1 MKEEESSQR
10 FEARRMAEM
19 INPTGKILVG
29 IAGWSYPD
37 WKGLVFP
44 RETQFN
50 KLEYLAGFFST
61 VEINTTFYSIPSLKL
76 VEGWLR
82 SVRQNAEFSFAV
94 KMYKQ
99 LTHGEDT
106 QIGQP
111 ALVEST
117 VRAFKEVIEPLR
129 GARKLGALLLQFPYR
144 FHDTAE
150 NRKYLCAVLDV
161 FQEYPLVVEVRHRS
175 FAQPSFYQLLR
186 ERQIAFANIDQPDV
200 SANLKS
206 AEVFTSS
213 HLSYLRF
220 HGRNAANWFAS
231 EAGRDGRYDYD
242 YSAEEL
248 EGYLG
253 MVREFRRQGG
263 TLYVIFNNHY
273 RAAEVKNALEF
284 LHQITGQKVLVMPK
298 LLKAYPS
305 LEAITLPSTPDKIP
319 THPGENYSL
328 F

>member
-1 MKEEESSQR
+1 MKEVESSR
-10 FEARRMAEM
+10 ALNSHLMVEM
-19 INPTGKILVG
+19 VNPIGKILVG

-61 VEINTTFYSIPSLKL
+61 VEINTSFYSIPSLKL
-76 VEGWLR
+76 VEGWLG
-82 SVRQNAEFSFAV
+82 SVRQNPEFSFAV

-99 LTHGEDT
+99 FTHGEDT
-106 QIGQP
+106 QNGQP
-111 ALVEST
+111 EIVEST
-117 VRAFKEVIEPLR
+117 VRAFKEVLEPLR
-129 GARKLGALLLQFPYR
+129 GARKLGALLIQFPYR
-144 FHDTAE
+144 FHDSAE
-150 NRKYLCAVLDV
+150 TRKYLCAVLDA

-175 FAQPSFYQLLR
+175 FAQPSFYELLR
-186 ERQIAFANIDQPDV
+186 ERQVAFANIDQPGV

-206 AEVFTSS
+206 TQVFTST

-220 HGRNAANWFAS
+220 HGRNAANWFAP

-248 EGYLG
+248 EEYLG

-305 LEAITLPSTPDKIP
+305 LEAIALPSAPEKMSTQS
-319 THPGENYSL
+319 GENYSL

>member
-1 MKEEESSQR
+1 MTEVIKP
-10 FEARRMAEM
+10 M
-19 INPTGKILVG
+19 GKILVG

-50 KLEYLAGFFST
+50 RLEYLSHYFNT
-61 VEINTTFYSIPSLKL
+61 VEINTSFYSIPSLK
-76 VEGWLR
+76 VVDGWLR
-82 SVRQNAEFSFAV
+82 SVQQNSEFSFAI

-106 QIGQP
+106 QNGRPEI
-111 ALVEST
+111 VEST
-117 VRAFKEVIEPLR
+117 IRAFKQVLEPLR
-129 GARKLGALLLQFPYR
+129 GAGKLGALLLQFPYR
-144 FHDTAE
+144 FHDSSEA
-150 NRKYLCAVLDV
+150 RKYLCALLDV
-161 FQEYPLVVEVRHRS
+161 FQEYPLVVEVRHQS
-175 FAQPSFYQLLR
+175 FAHPSFYQLLR
-186 ERQIAFANIDQPDV
+186 ERQVAFANIDQPDV

-206 AEVFTSS
+206 TGVFTSS

-248 EGYLG
+248 EGYLE
-253 MVREFRRQGG
+253 MIREFHGQGG

-284 LHQITGQKVLVMPK
+284 LHQMTGEKVLVMPK

-305 LEAITLPSTPDKIP
+305 LEAIALPSTPEKIP

>member
-1 MKEEESSQR
+1 MTD
-10 FEARRMAEM
+10 
-19 INPTGKILVG
+19 INNSTGKILVG

-50 KLEYLAGFFST
+50 KLEYLAGFFNT
-61 VEINTTFYSIPSLKL
+61 VEINTSFYSVPSLKL

-82 SVRQNAEFSFAV
+82 SVRQNGEFSFAV

-106 QIGQP
+106 QNGRP
-111 ALVEST
+111 EMVDST
-117 VRAFKEVIEPLR
+117 VRTFKEILEPLR
-129 GARKLGALLLQFPYR
+129 EAEKLGALLLQFPYR
-144 FHDTAE
+144 FHESPET
-150 NRKYLCAVLDV
+150 RKYLCAVLDV

-175 FAQPSFYQLLR
+175 FAQPSFYELLR
-186 ERQIAFANIDQPDV
+186 ERQVAFANIDQPDV

-206 AEVFTSS
+206 TQVFTST

-220 HGRNAANWFAS
+220 HGRNAAQWFAP

-248 EGYLG
+248 EEYLG

-284 LHQITGQKVLVMPK
+284 LHRLTGNKVLVMPK
-298 LLKAYPS
+298 LLKVYPS
-305 LEAITLPSTPDKIP
+305 LEAIALPSTSEKESTPS
-319 THPGENYSL
+319 GENYSL